1 MAKIDHLQTVKQFK
15 TYLKSMVKYYLY
27 KMHTGENFMH
37 TLKKQTAW
45 LLEKTHGQ
53 IIKRTGNTYYEITK

>member
-1 MAKIDHLQTVKQFK
+1 
-15 TYLKSMVKYYLY
+15 
-27 KMHTGENFMH
+27 MHTGEIFMH

-53 IIKRTGNTYYEITK
+53 IIKRTGNKYYEITK

>member
-1 MAKIDHLQTVKQFK
+1 
-15 TYLKSMVKYYLY
+15 MVKYYLY
-27 KMHTGENFMH
+27 KMHTGEIFMH
-37 TLKKQTAW
+37 TLKKETAW